1 LKTILA
7 KCIAVT
13 VILGSIL
20 AACTGPTSQQFIPT
34 ETAVPTISPTS
45 TVTPTPVP
53 LLLGKYVLLSPE
65 DMRYD
70 LDELFHRIETTHP
83 NPYAKRSKAEVDLE
97 RQKIYEELGQP
108 MTMFDFFRKVSPLIN
123 SLEGSHTHVF
133 LPSDLGADFAN
144 ELFFPLEIK
153 FDGQKGFITGDYSD
167 HPGSLSGE
175 ELLSING
182 VRLSDI
188 RSRLVPFLQ
197 NFYSF
202 PFAMWF
208 VYGSVPEYQLELL
221 PSGGTTALIRNIP
234 AISVKEF
241 MEMQASISAAEP
253 VSYRKIPNEP
263 VGVLTINTFLSI
275 GPLLKPAFVQI
286 QKDGIQHLIID
297 VRKNGGGDEPSNLM
311 DYLTDQPYR
320 VCSKYYEAPFKGYGS
335 GNPREKECEL
345 LQPFDTVERF
355 HGKLY
360 LLIGPGTYSS
370 AITFATTLQDYH
382 LATLIGEQTTDTA
395 SYCAGITTGSL
406 PRTKLYYI
414 LSRRCFIR
422 PNRVVDDQ
430 PVIPDILIENTI
442 QDELAGKDPVLD
454 YTLELIRN
462 GGQNP

>member
-1 LKTILA
+1 LKKPLSTKTMGVFIAMFILTACIGPLPEPPTPTATI
-7 KCIAVT
+7 T
-13 VILGSIL
+13 
-20 AACTGPTSQQFIPT
+20 PTT
-34 ETAVPTISPTS
+34 SPTLALS
-45 TVTPTPVP
+45 PTPAPV
-53 LLLGKYVLLSPE
+53 LLGTYPILSPE

-83 NPYAKRSKAEVDLE
+83 NPYAKRPKAEVDLE
-97 RQKIYEELGQP
+97 RQRIYEELGQP
-108 MTMFDFFRKVSPLIN
+108 MTMFDFFRKVGPLIN

-133 LPSDLGADFAN
+133 LPSDPGADFAN

-153 FDGQKGFITGDYSD
+153 FDGQKGVITRDYSEN
-167 HPGSLSGE
+167 PGSLLGE

-182 VRLSDI
+182 VNLSDI
-188 RSRLVPFLQ
+188 RSKLVPFLQ
-197 NFYSF
+197 NFYPF

-208 VYGSVPEYQLELL
+208 VYGSVPEFQLELL
-221 PSGGTTALIRNIP
+221 PPGGTTTIIRNIP
-234 AISVKEF
+234 AIRVKEF
-241 MEMQASISAAEP
+241 MENRASISPAEP

-297 VRKNGGGDEPSNLM
+297 VRENGGGDEPSNLM

-320 VCSKYYEAPFKGYGS
+320 LCSKYYEAPFKGYGT
-335 GNPREKECEL
+335 GNPREKECDL
-345 LQPFDTVERF
+345 IQPFDTAERF
-355 HGKLY
+355 NGELY

-382 LATLIGEQTTDTA
+382 LATLIGKETTDTA

-414 LSRRCFIR
+414 LSRRCFVR
-422 PNRVVDDQ
+422 PNSVVDGQ
-430 PVIPDILIENTI
+430 PVIPDILIETTV
-442 QDELAGKDPVLD
+442 QDQLAGKDPVLD
-454 YTLELIRN
+454 YTLEMIRN